1 MLHLI
6 HVKIKKIKKFDKSHL
21 ASYFLLNFI
30 VICIYIIKNLFHF
43 LEGILLQ
50 HLLSSQRR
58 KLQDINK
65 YHQLLNIRKMYQ
77 IIKKYVI
84 TE

>member
-1 MLHLI
+1 MLYLI
-6 HVKIKKIKKFDKSHL
+6 DFKKKKKKVKIYFAL
-21 ASYFLLNFI
+21 YFLFNFI
-30 VICIYIIKNLFHF
+30 AICIYIIKILFHF
-43 LEGILLQ
+43 LVGILLQ
-50 HLLSSQRR
+50 HVLSSQRR

-77 IIKKYVI
+77 IIKHYVI

>member
-6 HVKIKKIKKFDKSHL
+6 HLKIKKNKKFVKSNL
-21 ASYFLLNFI
+21 ASYFLFNFI

-50 HLLSSQRR
+50 HLLW
-58 KLQDINK
+58 
-65 YHQLLNIRKMYQ
+65 
-77 IIKKYVI
+77 
-84 TE
+84 